1 MKRGI
6 PERGDVLHLDL
17 DPALGK
23 EQQGQRF
30 VLVLTVAEFNRFG
43 LVMTAPITQGGQFT
57 RENGFT
63 VSMMG
68 AGAQTQGV
76 VLCNQIRMLDYKQRG
91 AKVIETVPATMMEE
105 VLARVRVLLD

>member
-6 PERGDVLHLDL
+6 SGRGDILHLDL

-23 EQQGQRF
+23 KQQGQRL

-43 LVMTAPITQGGQFT
+43 LVMAAPIAQGGQFA

-68 AGAQTQGV
+68 AGTQGA
-76 VLCNQIRMLDYKQRG
+76 VLCNQVCMLDYKQRG
-91 AKVIETVPATMMEE
+91 ARVIETAPTMVMMDEA
-105 VLARVRVLLD
+105 LARVRVLLD

>member
-1 MKRGI
+1 MKHGI
-6 PERGDVLHLDL
+6 PDRGDVLRVDL

-43 LVMTAPITQGGQFT
+43 LVMAAPITQGGQFA

-68 AGAQTQGV
+68 AGTQTQGV
-76 VLCNQIRMLDYKQRG
+76 VLCNQVRMLDYRQRG
-91 AKVIETVPATMMEE
+91 AKVIETVPTMVMDEA
-105 VLARVRVLLD
+105 LARVRVLLD